1 MGELVAV
8 IIILYI
14 ILFAF
19 GFISYIFNSIGLYEI
34 AKREDEKPYIL
45 AWIPCI
51 NKYLLGKIA
60 FKSDTHALILTFLS
74 LGTTLFSL
82 FMIFMYGELY
92 AILTLLL
99 ISFILSV
106 ITTIYSYIARYKI
119 YSRYSKST
127 ILMTIFD
134 VITCGILGPVF
145 LFAIRDNEESKK

>member
-1 MGELVAV
+1 MGVLLAV
-8 IIILYI
+8 IITLYI

-19 GFISYIFNSIGLYEI
+19 GFISYVFNSIGLYEI

-60 FKSDTHALILTFLS
+60 FKSETHALILTFLS

-82 FMIFMYGELY
+82 FMMFMHSELY
-92 AILTLLL
+92 AILTLLI
-99 ISFILSV
+99 ISFTLSV
-106 ITTIYSYIARYKI
+106 ITAIYSYIARYKI

-134 VITCGILGPVF
+134 IISCGILGPVF
-145 LFAIRDNEESKK
+145 LFVVRNNEENK